1 MIHCMPNAKWLNL
14 ELFWGWES
22 SLDINNDNN
31 LWTVVFVWHGLLTTC
46 RYHNW
51 NLRSENKIK
60 RTMIEDDKEL
70 RKMKMHFVLEN
81 G

>member
-1 MIHCMPNAKWLNL
+1 MSNAKWLNL
-14 ELFWGWES
+14 ELCWGWES

-31 LWTVVFVWHGLLTTC
+31 LWTFFFGIDYLQHVGITIGTQG
-46 RYHNW
+46 
-51 NLRSENKIK
+51 SENKIK

-81 G
+81 A